1 MVLFFFFKIFFFH
14 ITAITIRRLLTWCM
28 KKKKKKEVR
37 VEDGKKNVGGNV
49 SYWSQNFSHDIYIY
63 MYILIS
69 EAPFIV

>member
-1 MVLFFFFKIFFFH
+1 
-14 ITAITIRRLLTWCM
+14 M

-63 MYILIS
+63 IYMYILIS
-69 EAPFIV
+69 EAPFIVWNVL